1 MAKPFDIATRHLVE
15 QQPEAWLQFL
25 QLKGRF
31 KRWIEADLTAVAAEA
46 DKVLEI
52 EAEVP
57 YLTHIEFQS
66 SYDSEMDWR
75 VFHYNALLTYRYR
88 QPVQSVLI
96 LLRPE
101 ADGTGVRGS
110 ASYQVPGGA
119 GSLAFHYQVV
129 RLWETPVE
137 TLLAG
142 GLATLPL
149 APLAAVSEGSLP
161 EVVRRMESRLLSEA
175 SVSQAGDLWTATY
188 LLMGLRYARSLTEQL
203 LQGVRNMKESVTYQA
218 ILQEGE
224 EKGEARGLSKGLEVG
239 LAKGLEEGLEE
250 GLLTEARNLILRLG
264 GKRYGAADARVVSLL
279 LGIDSLE
286 QLEQLAER
294 LLEAESWQELLNDV

>member
-1 MAKPFDIATRHLVE
+1 MAGLP
-15 QQPEAWLQFL
+15 LQRL
-25 QLKGRF
+25 
-31 KRWIEADLTAVAAEA
+31 ADLPLSSAGTKRVDPVA
-46 DKVLEI
+46 
-52 EAEVP
+52 P
-57 YLTHIEFQS
+57 GS
-66 SYDSEMDWR
+66 GW
-75 VFHYNALLTYRYR
+75 NW
-88 QPVQSVLI
+88 
-96 LLRPE
+96 
-101 ADGTGVRGS
+101 GS

-218 ILQEGE
+218 ILQEGK
-224 EKGEARGLSKGLEVG
+224 EKGKAEGIS
-239 LAKGLEEGLEE
+239 EGLEE
-250 GLLTEARNLILRLG
+250 GLLTEARNLVLRLG

-294 LLEAESWQELLNDV
+294 LLEAESWQELLNNG